1 MSCAQGR
8 SALFAT
14 ELGLLGVIEAIPCRP
29 PSNHNSS
36 IGNASRQ

>member
-14 ELGLLGVIEAIPCRP
+14 ELGLLAVMEAIPCRP
-29 PSNHNSS
+29 SNQNSS